1 MSQTDIAGYR
11 WDSAE
16 LTCAHDYLL
25 PAVMAEM
32 ASLKAAL
39 RGGGGRGV
47 SLNWV
52 VVTAVWP
59 TCSQG
64 KGGL

>member
-25 PAVMAEM
+25 PALMAEM

-39 RGGGGRGV
+39 RGGGGV

>member
-1 MSQTDIAGYR
+1 MSDQTDIAGYR

-32 ASLKAAL
+32 ARIKAEPPA
-39 RGGGGRGV
+39 GGV
-47 SLNWV
+47 SLSWV
-52 VVTAVWP
+52 AATAAWP
-59 TCSQG
+59 ICSQSRAG
-64 KGGL
+64 M